1 MFPEELEFRVLRDSL
16 VLSQTFDVS
25 LSDSLNLDL
34 VLYVKNIFQM
44 QSFSV
49 SGRIL
54 IHADGQSVQGATIFV
69 NDKPV
74 TTSGTDGSFVL
85 EKLKAGTYSVHIEA
99 RKYLVGISESIHI
112 LYYIYLTQLDY
123 GLKRNQSRSART

>member
-1 MFPEELEFRVLRDSL
+1 
-16 VLSQTFDVS
+16 
-25 LSDSLNLDL
+25 
-34 VLYVKNIFQM
+34 M

-112 LYYIYLTQLDY
+112 LHYI
-123 GLKRNQSRSART
+123 